1 MFQLIHDAFHRPRTR
16 IYRVVS
22 TIVWEMI
29 ILSISL
35 FGLELYRGV
44 NDTTPHPT
52 LDIVDQI
59 LVGLFA
65 VEVFLRVASY
75 RPPALDVL
83 RHNSVSLLRVN
94 IFGRIR
100 FCLQPLIIID
110 LLSILGS
117 SAALRGLRAMRLL
130 RLLRLLKNDRIF
142 RYSNPLYSTLKAFHD
157 NALLYSLA
165 FSAVGT
171 ATLIGGLSIFL
182 FERGI
187 NPNLITL
194 ADGIWWALVTLTTV
208 GFGDISPVTWQGR
221 IVGSVLMISGMFTLA
236 LFAGIVGSTLL
247 KSVLS
252 IREEQFR
259 MSNLMNHVIICGYE
273 LGTRMLLD
281 AIPKEIDIENTRVV
295 IFGDGER
302 PDDIPIEFAWITG
315 DPTKESS
322 LDKVRLSYA
331 AAIIIVGRRSLL
343 PAAADANTILSV
355 FTIRSYMRKTLIT
368 LRRERPLYIV
378 AEILDA
384 ENVAHARAAGAD
396 EVIETTRLGFSML
409 THAIVQHGSADI
421 MGKITAA
428 GAHSLYL
435 GSPPPEIT
443 LPAPFL
449 EVAERCRREY
459 GILIIGVHR
468 TAIKT
473 DQLNPPDELRVT
485 EEMQLIYL
493 GTEVVLPE

>member
-1 MFQLIHDAFHRPRTR
+1 MFKLIQDAFHHPKTR
-16 IYRVVS
+16 VYRVVS
-22 TIVWEMI
+22 SVVWLMIV
-29 ILSISL
+29 LSIII
-35 FGLELYRGV
+35 FAIELYRGI
-44 NDTTPHPT
+44 NNPHPV
-52 LDIVDQI
+52 LELIDNI
-59 LVGLFA
+59 LVFLFA
-65 VEVFLRVASY
+65 IEVTLRVASY
-75 RPPALDVL
+75 RPPSLDML
-83 RHNSVSLLRVN
+83 RHSRVTRMRVH
-94 IFGRIR
+94 ILGRLR

-130 RLLRLLKNDRIF
+130 RLMRLLKSHRIF
-142 RYSNPLYSTLKAFHD
+142 RYSNPLYSTLQAFHE

-165 FSAVGT
+165 FTALGT

-182 FERGI
+182 FERAI
-187 NPNLITL
+187 NPNILDL
-194 ADGIWWALVTLTTV
+194 ADGMWWALVTLTTV

-236 LFAGIVGSTLL
+236 LFAGIVGNTLL

-259 MSNLMNHVIICGYE
+259 MSNLMNHVVICGYE
-273 LGTRMLLD
+273 PGTRMLLD
-281 AIPKEIDIENTRVV
+281 AIPKEIDIDHTKVV
-295 IFGDGER
+295 IFSEGDA
-302 PDDIPIEFAWITG
+302 PDDIPIEYSWIKG

-322 LDKVRLSYA
+322 LDKVRMSYA
-331 AAIIIVGRRSLL
+331 SAVIVVGRRSLL
-343 PAAADANTILSV
+343 PAAADAHTILSV
-355 FTIRSYMRKTLIT
+355 FTIRSFMRKTPVT
-368 LRRERPLYIV
+368 LRRERPLYVV

-384 ENVAHARAAGAD
+384 ENVAHARTAGAD

-409 THAIVQHGSADI
+409 THAVVQHGSADI

-435 GSPPPEIT
+435 GRPPAEIK
-443 LPAPFL
+443 LPAPFS
-449 EVAERCRREY
+449 EVADVVKHQH
-459 GILIIGVHR
+459 GVLVIGVHR

-485 EEMQLIYL
+485 PEMHLIYL
-493 GTEVVLPE
+493 GTKAVLPV

>member
-1 MFQLIHDAFHRPRTR
+1 
-16 IYRVVS
+16 
-22 TIVWEMI
+22 
-29 ILSISL
+29 
-35 FGLELYRGV
+35 
-44 NDTTPHPT
+44 
-52 LDIVDQI
+52 
-59 LVGLFA
+59 
-65 VEVFLRVASY
+65 
-75 RPPALDVL
+75 
-83 RHNSVSLLRVN
+83 
-94 IFGRIR
+94 
-100 FCLQPLIIID
+100 
-110 LLSILGS
+110 
-117 SAALRGLRAMRLL
+117 
-130 RLLRLLKNDRIF
+130 
-142 RYSNPLYSTLKAFHD
+142 
-157 NALLYSLA
+157 
-165 FSAVGT
+165 
-171 ATLIGGLSIFL
+171 
-182 FERGI
+182 
-187 NPNLITL
+187 
-194 ADGIWWALVTLTTV
+194 
-208 GFGDISPVTWQGR
+208 
-221 IVGSVLMISGMFTLA
+221 
-236 LFAGIVGSTLL
+236 
-247 KSVLS
+247 
-252 IREEQFR
+252 

-435 GSPPPEIT
+435 GSPPSEIT

-459 GILIIGVHR
+459 GILIIGIHR